1 MLMIQFLNTYPHF
14 HTYLYRAYARFNY
27 WSPLHTFIFSRLQFR
42 HSHASMDPLV
52 DLVLDLFPYLRRMQT
67 KRSILRNIVVNV
79 PFDSSTNR
87 SRDQGQRYL
96 RSDNDRYVSVIHLLR
111 HLSRS

>member
-1 MLMIQFLNTYPHF
+1 MNL
-14 HTYLYRAYARFNY
+14 
-27 WSPLHTFIFSRLQFR
+27 FI
-42 HSHASMDPLV
+42 
-52 DLVLDLFPYLRRMQT
+52 DLILDLFPYLRRTQT

-111 HLSRS
+111 HPSRS